1 MTETI
6 EAVFDGAVFRPVGV
20 VELKPNTSVEITV
33 TIKNIEGKPTNFRVR
48 SKQLGIRP
56 DLDYDKTSA
65 LLEEIEGV
73 KE

>member
-20 VELKPNTSVEITV
+20 VELKANTSVEITV
-33 TIKNIEGKPTNFRVR
+33 TIKNVGGKPKNFRVR
-48 SKQLGIRP
+48 SKHLGIRR
-56 DLDYDKTSA
+56 DLNYDKTSA

-73 KE
+73 EK

>member
-6 EAVFDGAVFRPVGV
+6 EAVFDGAVFRPVGE
-20 VELKPNTSVEITV
+20 VELKPNTPVEITV
-33 TIKNIEGKPTNFRVR
+33 TIKNIKGKPKNFRVR
-48 SKQLGIRP
+48 SKHLGIRR
-56 DLDYDKTSA
+56 DLNYDKTSE